1 MPKYTARE
9 GKMTTEK
16 QANKAIRDVENA
28 AGLAPKKSK
37 KQKENKVKNFIK
49 STKFTV
55 IVTILLTALTIYGG
69 YRLYDFVYTQGYQDA
84 QQEQKAIAKQVAE
97 LSKEKQ

>member
-1 MPKYTARE
+1 
-9 GKMTTEK
+9 MTTERE
-16 QANKAIRDVENA
+16 ANKAIRDIENA

-37 KQKENKVKNFIK
+37 KQKENNKVKNFIK